1 MNSLESKIPVAV
13 LGAAGT
19 VGQRFVQLLAD
30 HPWFQIAALCGSDRS
45 EGKPYRD
52 ACVWRLEGDM
62 PEAAAGMVLRA
73 MAPDLP
79 AKIVFSA
86 LPTDAARAWE
96 PAFAGAGYAVCTN
109 ASAFRQEADI
119 PLLIPELN
127 ADHIDL
133 IPGQRVRYGWKG
145 LLVASP
151 NCTTTGIA
159 MPLKALDA
167 AFGVKSV
174 FAVSM
179 QAISGAGYPGISALD
194 INGNVNPFI
203 RGEEEKIEP
212 ETRLL
217 LGHIA
222 GGERFP
228 HPLSLMAHCN
238 RVPVIDGHTSC
249 ISVSFDRP
257 IRPDAAAR
265 VLAEFR
271 GPEDVQGLPS
281 APNQPIVVRSEEDR
295 PQPRLDRD
303 TQAGMAVSVGRLR
316 PDRLLDLAFV
326 SLVHNTLRG
335 AASGAI
341 LNAELL
347 VQRGFIA

>member
-1 MNSLESKIPVAV
+1 MKTPMNRIPVAV
-13 LGAAGT
+13 LGATGT
-19 VGQRFVQLLAD
+19 VGQRFVQLLVD
-30 HPWFQIAALCGSDRS
+30 HPWFEITALCGSDRS
-45 EGKPYRD
+45 DGKAYRES
-52 ACVWRLEGDM
+52 CTWRLEGSM
-62 PEAAAGMVLRA
+62 PEAIAGMIVRPLTA
-73 MAPDLP
+73 DLP
-79 AKIVFSA
+79 SRIVFSA
-86 LPTDAARAWE
+86 LPTAAAREWE
-96 PAFAGAGYAVCTN
+96 PVFAGAGYAVCTN
-109 ASAFRQEADI
+109 ASAFRQVEDI
-119 PLLIPELN
+119 PLLIPEVN
-127 ADHIDL
+127 ADHVDL
-133 IPGQRVRYGWKG
+133 IPRQQARYAWPG
-145 LLVASP
+145 LIVASP

-167 AFGVKSV
+167 AFGLESA

-179 QAISGAGYPGISALD
+179 QAISGAGYPGIPALD
-194 INGNVNPFI
+194 INGNVYPFI

-217 LGHIA
+217 LGRIA
-222 GGERFP
+222 DGERIP

-249 ISVSFDRP
+249 ISASLVRQASP
-257 IRPDAAAR
+257 EEAAA
-265 VLAEFR
+265 VLAGF
-271 GPEDVQGLPS
+271 QGSDEVRRLPS
-281 APNQPIVVRSEEDR
+281 APLHPIIVCSEDDR

-303 TQAGMAVSVGRLR
+303 AEGGMAVSVGRLR

-347 VQRGFIA
+347 VGRGIVA